1 MDLLLHI
8 RSLGCS
14 KIASRTIKGVKQ
26 MRIQILVEKGIK
38 VHMLNFEDHV
48 YKLLLEGWVSLIA
61 KEPEPENKGKQW
73 NIFVAVGISLLQFV
87 AELYIYYIGSE
98 NINSMESIASNSTQ
112 CKKTLRSSSNSDTE
126 ASESCN
132 IQPVKRRR
140 KVLKK
145 LAGPRFCEMETQVN
159 ETQFNETQ
167 INEAQLVDRARALL
181 KCLLDVAV
189 ESVFE
194 TRLKDSKSPVAAN
207 ISQSSVTYP
216 TCSKMTSVKEEQ
228 QPQLK
233 LLSKKELPE
242 LSKFCIS
249 DDGGT
254 KCNTLCSI
262 GEESS
267 VMQQNSVKE
276 TNLPN
281 DNGIFPNIESNL
293 NKQQHNDVNALYG
306 DGENTEESLQMFDA
320 KAGEQNEENN
330 MSLQSRIQ
338 EAQSD
343 SNAAKQV
350 EHPDQ
355 KGDFSDDLVN
365 AIKRIESRILA
376 FQLCSN
382 LSGSTKNSAGLHT
395 THEAANSDC
404 PVIKRNNG
412 ASGSQMNSGKSL
424 LDGRRLVN
432 QKTCNESSKGEN
444 SISSNALVEPF
455 CAVNG
460 SLSQSQMANQ
470 NRWHHNGAESAK
482 SIDIPQQI
490 GTKQASVGE
499 WLRSRNRIQNSVQN
513 IAMIDRVKSLKRLVS
528 GDAYFGSQ
536 ASECIQ
542 GLRVPL
548 NQDEHTKKHSMLVSK
563 TNRESMVRLNPV
575 AWSKTDQNRKEKG
588 SESSYAQKL
597 AGSKALIS
605 GREKPPLHQMVM
617 KPTLLDQRS
626 SEIKV
631 SSHEHRDSR
640 VLDRRITHKT
650 GHLEPRKTRV
660 LPQDH
665 KLEEANSNS
674 DSFRLSSWQGS
685 ANSSSDSE
693 DYSLPD
699 GTQYPSSAMMVD
711 SAYEGSSEESNNS
724 YLKKEGGTSR
734 RFGSFKPYR
743 HHRERNPK
751 ETVGRLRRLKNKLGL
766 IFHHHH
772 HHHHYHHHDD
782 DVHGHRHTMWNQ
794 LQNVFHHKVKH
805 GVTTNKVDKTRR
817 GAVARVLPQ
826 RNHVGQ
832 FHRLAEGVLRHIR
845 HSKKPNPF
853 KLDGMKQLRNGHSQ
867 KKLRWWQNLRPHRRV
882 RLKKKG
888 RVKMGFM
895 SQKSLKN
902 Y

>member
-1 MDLLLHI
+1 MGKHTVMEFEEAHCNFRAIRLLY
-8 RSLGCS
+8 R
-14 KIASRTIKGVKQ
+14 
-26 MRIQILVEKGIK
+26 
-38 VHMLNFEDHV
+38 
-48 YKLLLEGWVSLIA
+48 LLEDNSL
-61 KEPEPENKGKQW
+61 
-73 NIFVAVGISLLQFV
+73 SLQ
-87 AELYIYYIGSE
+87 
-98 NINSMESIASNSTQ
+98 NSNS
-112 CKKTLRSSSNSDTE
+112 KD
-126 ASESCN
+126 
-132 IQPVKRRR
+132 
-140 KVLKK
+140 
-145 LAGPRFCEMETQVN
+145 
-159 ETQFNETQ
+159 
-167 INEAQLVDRARALL
+167 LVDRARALL

>member
-1 MDLLLHI
+1 MEFEEAHCNFRAIRLLY
-8 RSLGCS
+8 R
-14 KIASRTIKGVKQ
+14 
-26 MRIQILVEKGIK
+26 
-38 VHMLNFEDHV
+38 
-48 YKLLLEGWVSLIA
+48 LLEDNSL
-61 KEPEPENKGKQW
+61 
-73 NIFVAVGISLLQFV
+73 SLQ
-87 AELYIYYIGSE
+87 
-98 NINSMESIASNSTQ
+98 NSNS
-112 CKKTLRSSSNSDTE
+112 KD
-126 ASESCN
+126 
-132 IQPVKRRR
+132 
-140 KVLKK
+140 
-145 LAGPRFCEMETQVN
+145 
-159 ETQFNETQ
+159 
-167 INEAQLVDRARALL
+167 LVDRARALL

-194 TRLKDSKSPVAAN
+194 TRLKTSFEHEKRVAVQDSKSPVAAN

-216 TCSKMTSVKEEQ
+216 TCSKMTSVKEE

-343 SNAAKQV
+343 SNAGKQV